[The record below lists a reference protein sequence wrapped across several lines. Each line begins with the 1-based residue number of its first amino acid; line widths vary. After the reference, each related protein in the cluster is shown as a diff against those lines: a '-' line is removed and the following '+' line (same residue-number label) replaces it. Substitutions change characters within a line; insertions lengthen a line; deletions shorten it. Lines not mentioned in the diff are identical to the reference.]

1 MAIDPVSATFAGISA
16 VASIFGGISGSQQA
30 SQQNARA
37 EENAQKQ
44 QKLLNEQAKL
54 QNEYNKKAFEAQ
66 KENYRKQA
74 EYNFQTAVQKW
85 QYDTTVR
92 ALSEK
97 VDAQKYLLNAQN
109 SQKQLTFNDIAE
121 AQGQTR
127 RQGALEDAAAEYA
140 FNRQDLLVAALQAE
154 GKAMLGQAGGSM
166 VKRIQSDKAQIG
178 RDLAVLDASL
188 TGELKASNLESF
200 DISLGKYSADARVE
214 AARMLRPER
223 LPDIPTPMKPPEPTW
238 VEPMKIIPGMAA
250 PAQQQ
255 NVFAPLVSGIGSA
268 AGSLASIDWS
278 SPNSGGKFTSSNS
291 FSQGGGGNTA
301 GYLTPQTSQFDF
313 SGGSFN
319 TRGLFGGN

>member
-1 MAIDPVSATFAGISA
+1 MAAAIFAGVSA
-16 VASIFGGISGSQQA
+16 VASIAGGIFGATSA
-30 SQQNARA
+30 SSQNAQARDNQ
-37 EENAQKQ
+37 EKQ

-54 QNEYNKKAFEAQ
+54 QNEYNQKAFEAQ
-66 KENYRKQA
+66 KDNYRKQA
-74 EYNFQTAVQKW
+74 AYNFETAVQKW

-127 RQGALEDAAAEYA
+127 RQGALEDAGAEYA

-166 VKRIQSDKAQIG
+166 VKRVQSDKAQIG

-255 NVFAPLVSGIGSA
+255 SVFAPLISGIGSA
-268 AGSLASIDWS
+268 AGSLASIDFS
-278 SPNSGGKFTSSNS
+278 APNSGGTFTGSSSSFDSSGVKFN
-291 FSQGGGGNTA
+291 
-301 GYLTPQTSQFDF
+301 PQAYSM
-313 SGGSFN
+313 GK
-319 TRGLFGGN
+319 LY

>member
-54 QNEYNKKAFEAQ
+54 QNEYNKQAFEAQ

-85 QYDTTVR
+85 QYDTTIR
-92 ALSEK
+92 ALNEK
-97 VDAQKYLLNAQN
+97 VDAQKYLLNAEN

-127 RQGALEDAAAEYA
+127 RQAALEDASAEFS

-166 VKRIQSDKAQIG
+166 MKRVQSTQAQIG

-200 DISLGKYSADARVE
+200 DISLGKYSADARVD

-255 NVFAPLVSGIGSA
+255 NVFAPLISGISSA
-268 AGSLASIDWS
+268 AGSMASIDWS
-278 SPNSGGKFTSSNS
+278 APKSGGDFKMPTIG
-291 FSQGGGGNTA
+291 QGGGYVEG
-301 GYLTPQTSQFDF
+301 
-313 SGGSFN
+313 
-319 TRGLFGGN
+319 FGGTFGPNYGYPR

>member
-44 QKLLNEQAKL
+44 QKLLNEQANL
-54 QNEYNKKAFEAQ
+54 QNEYNKQAFEAQ

-85 QYDTTVR
+85 QYDTTIR
-92 ALSEK
+92 ALNEK
-97 VDAQKYLLNAQN
+97 VDAQKYLLNAEN

-127 RQGALEDAAAEYA
+127 RQAALEDASAEFA

-166 VKRIQSDKAQIG
+166 MKRVQSTQAQIG

-200 DISLGKYSADARVE
+200 DISLGKYSADARVD

-255 NVFAPLVSGIGSA
+255 NVFAPLISGISSA
-268 AGSLASIDWS
+268 AGSMASLDWS
-278 SPNSGGKFTSSNS
+278 APKSGGDFKMPTIG
-291 FSQGGGGNTA
+291 QGGGYVEG
-301 GYLTPQTSQFDF
+301 
-313 SGGSFN
+313 
-319 TRGLFGGN
+319 FGGTFGPNYGYPR

>member
-1 MAIDPVSATFAGISA
+1 MAAAIFAGVSA
-16 VASIFGGISGSQQA
+16 VASIAGGIFGA
-30 SQQNARA
+30 SNASSQNAQARDNQ
-37 EENAQKQ
+37 EKQ
-44 QKLLNEQAKL
+44 QKLLNEQARL
-54 QNEYNKKAFEAQ
+54 QNEYNKQEFEAQ

-74 EYNFQTAVQKW
+74 EYNFETAVQKW
-85 QYDTTVR
+85 QYDTTIR

-127 RQGALEDAAAEYA
+127 RQSALEDASAEFA

-166 VKRIQSDKAQIG
+166 VKRVQSTQAQIG

-255 NVFAPLVSGIGSA
+255 SVFAPLISGIGSA

-278 SPNSGGKFTSSNS
+278 SPNSGGVFT
-291 FSQGGGGNTA
+291 QGGGGNTA
-301 GYLTPQTSQFDF
+301 GYIADPYAGNFGGGQTFNYSSPTSYTPQF
-313 SGGSFN
+313 SYGGLS
-319 TRGLFGGN
+319 

>member
-54 QNEYNKKAFEAQ
+54 QNEYNQEAFEAQ

-109 SQKQLTFNDIAE
+109 SQKQLTFNDIGE

-127 RQGALEDAAAEYA
+127 RQAALEDAKAEYG
-140 FNRQDLLVAALQAE
+140 FKRQDLLVAALQAE

-166 VKRIQSDKAQIG
+166 MKRVQSTQAQIG

-188 TGELKASNLESF
+188 TGELTASNLESF
-200 DISLGKYSADARVE
+200 DISLGKYSADARVD

-238 VEPMKIIPGMAA
+238 IEPMKIIPGMAA

-255 NVFAPLVSGIGSA
+255 NVFAPLISGISSA
-268 AGSLASIDWS
+268 AGSMASLDWS
-278 SPNSGGKFTSSNS
+278 SPKSGGKFEMPTIG
-291 FSQGGGGNTA
+291 QDGGYVA
-301 GYLTPQTSQFDF
+301 G
-313 SGGSFN
+313 
-319 TRGLFGGN
+319 FGGTFGPNYGYPK

>member
-44 QKLLNEQAKL
+44 QKLLNEQARL
-54 QNEYNKKAFEAQ
+54 QNEYNKQAFEAQ

-74 EYNFQTAVQKW
+74 EYNFETAVQKW
-85 QYDTTVR
+85 QYDTTIR
-92 ALSEK
+92 ALNEK
-97 VDAQKYLLNAQN
+97 VDAQKYLLNAEN

-127 RQGALEDAAAEYA
+127 RQAALEDASAEFS

-166 VKRIQSDKAQIG
+166 MKRVQSTQAQIG

-200 DISLGKYSADARVE
+200 DISLGKYSADARVD

-255 NVFAPLVSGIGSA
+255 NVFAPLISGISSA
-268 AGSLASIDWS
+268 AGSMASIDWS
-278 SPNSGGKFTSSNS
+278 APKSGGDFKMPTIG
-291 FSQGGGGNTA
+291 QGGGYVEG
-301 GYLTPQTSQFDF
+301 
-313 SGGSFN
+313 
-319 TRGLFGGN
+319 FGGTFGPNYGYPR

>member
-54 QNEYNKKAFEAQ
+54 QNEYNQEAFEAQ

-85 QYDTTVR
+85 QYDTTIR
-92 ALSEK
+92 ALNEK
-97 VDAQKYLLNAQN
+97 VDAQKYLLNAEN

-127 RQGALEDAAAEYA
+127 RQAALEDASAEYA

-166 VKRIQSDKAQIG
+166 MKRVQSTQAQIG

-200 DISLGKYSADARVE
+200 DISLGKYSADARVD

-238 VEPMKIIPGMAA
+238 IEPMKIIPGMAA

-255 NVFAPLVSGIGSA
+255 NVFAPLISGISSA
-268 AGSLASIDWS
+268 AGSMASLDWS
-278 SPNSGGKFTSSNS
+278 SPKSGGDFKMPTIG
-291 FSQGGGGNTA
+291 QDGGYVKG
-301 GYLTPQTSQFDF
+301 
-313 SGGSFN
+313 
-319 TRGLFGGN
+319 FGGTFGPNYGYPK